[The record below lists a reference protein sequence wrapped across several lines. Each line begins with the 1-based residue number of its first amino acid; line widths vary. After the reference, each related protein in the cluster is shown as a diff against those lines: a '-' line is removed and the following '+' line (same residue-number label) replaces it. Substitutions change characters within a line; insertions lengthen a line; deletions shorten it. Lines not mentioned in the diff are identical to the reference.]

1 LSTKDLLT
9 GVLNLRGITKQEDIL
24 ETLMRMVNDVN
35 SSDRTITISETISE
49 EVQGTDVTDDNSLKQ
64 IGMTPK
70 K

>member
-1 LSTKDLLT
+1 MSTKDLLT